1 MAWNNEHKKKTR
13 ERILNSAAKLFAQN
27 GFDHIG
33 INDVMKDAGLTRG
46 AFYAHFSSKA
56 ELYAE
61 SIITAAMSTGRKTDP
76 LNPEAPSFDG
86 LLKTYLSMEHR
97 QGDLFRC
104 PLAFLTTD
112 ITQRDDQVRNAY
124 TRVFKGFVKNLD
136 KHSIQQS
143 GTKNTTRSMQQ
154 AVMLIGGLA
163 IARAINDDELA
174 KELLSSCHAALATP
188 AL

>member
-13 ERILNSAAKLFAQN
+13 EKILTSAAKLFAQN

-86 LLKTYLSMEHR
+86 LIKTYLSMEHR

-112 ITQRDDQVRNAY
+112 ITQRDDQVRDAY
-124 TRVFKGFVKNLD
+124 TRVFKGFVDNLD
-136 KHSIQQS
+136 KHSVQQN
-143 GTKNTTRSMQQ
+143 GAKDTTRSIQQ

-163 IARAINDDELA
+163 IARALNDDELA
-174 KELLSSCHAALATP
+174 KELLSSCHTALALPT
-188 AL
+188 L

>member
-13 ERILNSAAKLFAQN
+13 ERILTSAAKLFAQN

-46 AFYAHFSSKA
+46 AFYAHFNSKA

-61 SIITAAMSTGRKTDP
+61 SIITAAMSTGKKTDP
-76 LNPEAPSFDG
+76 LNPKAPSFDE

-97 QGDLFRC
+97 KGELFRC

-112 ITQRDDQVRNAY
+112 ITQRDDQVRDAY
-124 TRVFKGFVKNLD
+124 TRVFKGFVNNLD
-136 KHSIQQS
+136 KHSVQQS

-174 KELLSSCHAALATP
+174 KELLSSCHAALITP
-188 AL
+188 TL